1 MLDQLWNESLQLM
14 KGTFNSRCR
23 AQDGD
28 IPLLP
33 LHVPKQ
39 TPPSPLSGVQKPTQ
53 SSPYMASSLQPN
65 ESLLALARQTSHL
78 QEHIQTLLD
87 AQSEGLLAG
96 LGAQANENA
105 SESSSRTPTPSAS
118 EAGSRIM
125 YRPPAVVPVR
135 QPRSKKIGLRAAR
148 RGISRAIADLSVVK
162 ANESQVL
169 EAEVSNRSVAI
180 SSADR
185 LSNKA
190 SALQSK
196 VDTIESAPTSE
207 QIAHLKGTE
216 KSLDSEIHEL
226 ETRLFEMKARQ
237 RHMLREI
244 SSIENS
250 VQSQLSSYRNAL
262 QLAEQEARE
271 FLARPPPEL
280 DVSFSRLKEE
290 GLWALPPQRRTLE
303 LAKNEWNEEQ
313 MVLESRKEDV
323 IREKDALD
331 DGGKVWDNV
340 RREIGEVEALLQAE
354 MKTLKGAAQPQPGG
368 QGMKI
373 VLNKMKDAQD
383 YLRKQLEVAE
393 EKHWTLLTACVGAEL
408 EALSE
413 GQVVLEEALGPLES
427 RATQHERS
435 DNNIEDPSIFANQD
449 LSNGTER
456 PTGRFEDVDDRPG
469 SDLLVSQD
477 YT

>member
-1 MLDQLWNESLQLM
+1 MLDQLWNESLELM
-14 KGTFNSRCR
+14 KGTFNSRRR
-23 AQDGD
+23 AQERD

-33 LHVPKQ
+33 LHVLKK
-39 TPPSPLSGVQKPTQ
+39 TPSSLSSGIQNPIQ
-53 SSPYMASSLQPN
+53 ASPYMASSLQPN

-96 LGAQANENA
+96 LGVQPHENA
-105 SESSSRTPTPSAS
+105 SVSSSRTPTPSAS
-118 EAGSRIM
+118 EAGSRTM
-125 YRPPAVVPVR
+125 YRPPAVLPVR
-135 QPRSKKIGLRAAR
+135 QPKPKKIRLRAAR

-162 ANESQVL
+162 ANESQML
-169 EAEVSNRSVAI
+169 EAEVSNRNVAI

-190 SALQSK
+190 SALQSQ

-207 QIAHLKGTE
+207 RIAHLKGTE
-216 KSLDSEIHEL
+216 NSLDSEIHVL
-226 ETRLFEMKARQ
+226 ETKLFEMKARQ

-244 SSIENS
+244 SSLENS

-262 QLAEQEARE
+262 QLAEQEAKE
-271 FLARPPPEL
+271 FLTRPPPEL
-280 DVSFSRLKEE
+280 DVSISRRKGE

-323 IREKDALD
+323 MREKDALD

-340 RREIGEVEALLQAE
+340 LREIGEVEALLQAE
-354 MKTLKGAAQPQPGG
+354 MKTSKGAARAQQRGE
-368 QGMKI
+368 GMKI
-373 VLNKMKDAQD
+373 VLSKMKDAQV
-383 YLRKQLEVAE
+383 YLGKQLEVAE
-393 EKHWTLLTACVGAEL
+393 EKRWTLLTACVGAEL

-427 RATQHERS
+427 TTTQRERS
-435 DNNIEDPSIFANQD
+435 DKNIEDSSIFAT
-449 LSNGTER
+449 LNGTER